1 MLIAIFLSKSFD
13 MTEFDPKYII
23 AVAELLSFVSA
34 FLGGISATIL
44 VTIIVFTSSK
54 KSVNWI
60 VSSSAIAACS
70 LLIAVVASWRL
81 LIILHPE
88 FPMPVDQG
96 IVKVLWVGMLL
107 GYSLGFL
114 SLLASIGLSGWI
126 RSKRDGIITSVI
138 AIVAMLFFVFAT
150 PFGI

>member
-1 MLIAIFLSKSFD
+1 MKEL
-13 MTEFDPKYII
+13 DPNYIV
-23 AVAELLSFVSA
+23 AVAEQLSFVSA

-44 VTIIVFTSSK
+44 VTIIVFTSKK

-60 VSSSAIAACS
+60 VSSSALAACS

-88 FPMPVDQG
+88 FPLTVDQS
-96 IVKVLWVGMLL
+96 IVMVLWFGMLI
-107 GYSLGFL
+107 GYSIGFL
-114 SLLASIGLSGWI
+114 SLLVSIGLSGWI
-126 RSKRDGIITSVI
+126 RSKRDGIITSAI
-138 AIVAMLFFVFAT
+138 AITAVLFFILVT

>member
-1 MLIAIFLSKSFD
+1 
-13 MTEFDPKYII
+13 MTELDPKFII
-23 AVAELLSFVSA
+23 AVAEQLSSVSA

-60 VSSSAIAACS
+60 VSSSTIAACS

-96 IVKVLWVGMLL
+96 MVKTLWIGMLV

-114 SLLASIGLSGWI
+114 SLLVSIGLSGWI
-126 RSKRDGIITSVI
+126 RSKRDGIITSAI
-138 AIVAMLFFVFAT
+138 ALVATLFFVFAT

>member
-1 MLIAIFLSKSFD
+1 MKEL
-13 MTEFDPKYII
+13 DPGYMI
-23 AVAELLSFVSA
+23 AVAEQLSFVSA

-44 VTIIVFTSSK
+44 VTIVVFTSE
-54 KSVNWI
+54 KSSVKWI
-60 VSSSAIAACS
+60 ISSSALAACS

-88 FPMPVDQG
+88 FPMTVDQSL
-96 IVKVLWVGMLL
+96 VSVLWFGMLM

-114 SLLASIGLSGWI
+114 SLISSIGLSGWI
-126 RSKRDGIITSVI
+126 RSKRDGIITTTI
-138 AIVAMLFFVFAT
+138 AIIAIIFFVLAT

>member
-1 MLIAIFLSKSFD
+1 V
-13 MTEFDPKYII
+13 TELDPKYII
-23 AVAELLSFVSA
+23 AVAEQLSFVSA

-44 VTIIVFTSSK
+44 VTIIVFASSK

-81 LIILHPE
+81 LIILNPN
-88 FPMPVDQG
+88 FPMQVGQG
-96 IVKVLWVGMLL
+96 IVKILWVGMLS

-126 RSKRDGIITSVI
+126 RSKRDGIITTAI

>member
-1 MLIAIFLSKSFD
+1 MKELNPD
-13 MTEFDPKYII
+13 YIV
-23 AVAELLSFVSA
+23 AVAEQLSFVSA

-44 VTIIVFTSSK
+44 VTILVFTSKK

-60 VSSSAIAACS
+60 VSSSALAACS

-81 LIILHPE
+81 LIILHPD

-96 IVKVLWVGMLL
+96 IVLVLWFGMLI

-114 SLLASIGLSGWI
+114 SLLASVGLSGWI
-126 RSKRDGIITSVI
+126 RSKRDGIITSAI
-138 AIVAMLFFVFAT
+138 ALIAVLFFILVT

>member
-1 MLIAIFLSKSFD
+1 MKELDSN
-13 MTEFDPKYII
+13 YIV
-23 AVAELLSFVSA
+23 AVAEQLSFVSA

-44 VTIIVFTSSK
+44 VTIVVFTSKK

-60 VSSSAIAACS
+60 VSSSALAACS

-88 FPMPVDQG
+88 FPMHVDQG
-96 IVKVLWVGMLL
+96 LVMSLWFGMLI
-107 GYSLGFL
+107 GYSIGFL

-126 RSKRDGIITSVI
+126 RSKRDGIITSTI
-138 AIVAMLFFVFAT
+138 AIVAVLFFIFVT